1 MGKTTLLSLLQGT
14 EIPKER
20 NPTIGLEIQGTN
32 LNGDKISVWDLAG
45 QERFK
50 FMWKDFLKGSG
61 LTVLVCDST
70 EENVNATKELY
81 ERFSRF
87 MGSKVIAIANKQ
99 DLPGALSAEQVQKK
113 LGGIKTYEMT
123 AIRTDLKDRIRKI
136 LDSELNTD

>member
-1 MGKTTLLSLLQGT
+1 MCGILQARKDLNSCGKT
-14 EIPKER
+14 
-20 NPTIGLEIQGTN
+20 
-32 LNGDKISVWDLAG
+32 
-45 QERFK
+45 
-50 FMWKDFLKGSG
+50 FLKGSG

-123 AIRTDLKDRIRKI
+123 AIRTDLQDRIRKI
-136 LDSELNTD
+136 LENELNTD